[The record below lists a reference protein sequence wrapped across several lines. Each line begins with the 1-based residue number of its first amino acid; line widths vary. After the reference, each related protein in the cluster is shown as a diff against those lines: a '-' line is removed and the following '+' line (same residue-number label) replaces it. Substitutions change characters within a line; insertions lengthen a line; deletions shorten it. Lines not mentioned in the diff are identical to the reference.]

1 MAENQNIEY
10 KELWRDEYLKWICGF
25 ANGQGGKLYIGIN
38 DKQEVV
44 GVENSHRLLEAIP
57 NKIVTTLGIVCD
69 VNLLTRD
76 GKDYIEIVVE
86 PSNMPISYKGEYHI
100 RSGATK
106 QQLRGVA
113 LQQFILKKM
122 GLSWDNVAMEKA
134 AIDEIDRGAI
144 DYFLRNAIDAHRMPQ
159 ESLHDTTQEVLSNLD
174 LLTDDGFVKNAGI
187 LLFGKR
193 PEKYIPSV
201 EFKIG
206 RFGASENDLWF
217 QDVVKG
223 NILQMADKVIELL
236 RAKYLISPIEYK
248 GLQRIEPLEIPE
260 DALREAIFNAIV
272 HKDYTGSAIQMKV
285 YTDHIELW
293 NEGLLPEGFTMENL
307 LGKHRSRPRN
317 RKIANV
323 FYLAG
328 FIEAWGRGIS
338 KIVDGLTETGL
349 KSPHFEEDCGGLS
362 VTIYRKQINEIF
374 NSGQVKN
381 VHRLLTEREN
391 AVLSLITSNSS
402 ISITEISDLLNV
414 SYSTI
419 QRALQGLKEI
429 YNIERVGSKK
439 SGLWQ
444 VTKKMTE

>member
-10 KELWRDEYLKWICGF
+10 KESWRDEYLKWICGF
-25 ANGQGGKLYIGIN
+25 ANAQGGTIYIGIDDN
-38 DKQEVV
+38 QQVV
-44 GVENSHRLLEAIP
+44 GVSNSHRLLEDIP

-69 VNLLTRD
+69 VNLLQRD
-76 GKDYIEIVVE
+76 GKEVIEIVVE
-86 PSNMPISYKGEYHI
+86 PSNMPIAYKGEYHV

-134 AIDEIDRGAI
+134 TIEEIDSKAI
-144 DYFLRNAIDAHRMPQ
+144 EYFLRNAVDANRMPK
-159 ESLHDTTQEVLSNLD
+159 ESLHDTVEEVLSNLD
-174 LLTDDGFVKNAGI
+174 LLTDDGYVKNAGI

-206 RFGASENDLWF
+206 RFGASESDLWF

-285 YTDHIELW
+285 YADHIELW

-317 RKIANV
+317 RKIANA

-338 KIVDGLTETGL
+338 KIVEGVTKAGL
-349 KSPHFEEDCGGLS
+349 KEPHFEEDCGGLS
-362 VTIYRKQINEIF
+362 VTINRKSLDEMF
-374 NSGQVKN
+374 NNKN
-381 VHRLLTEREN
+381 DIIAHRLLTEREN
-391 AVLSLITSNSS
+391 EVLSLITSNVS
-402 ISITEISDLLNV
+402 ISITEISKLLNV

-419 QRALQGLKEI
+419 QRVLHGLKDV
-429 YNIERVGSKK
+429 YGIERVGSRK
-439 SGLWQ
+439 SGIWR
-444 VTKKMTE
+444 VTKK

>member
-1 MAENQNIEY
+1 MAESQNIEY
-10 KELWRDEYLKWICGF
+10 KESWRDEYLKWICGF
-25 ANGQGGKLYIGIN
+25 ANAQGGKLYIGIN
-38 DKQEVV
+38 DKQQVV
-44 GVENSHRLLEAIP
+44 GVANSHHLLEDIP

-69 VNLLTRD
+69 VNLLKE
-76 GKDYIEIVVE
+76 GESEYIEIIVE
-86 PSNMPISYKGEYHI
+86 PSNMPIAYKGEYHL

-134 AIDEIDRGAI
+134 TIEEIDRNAVN
-144 DYFLRNAIDAHRMPQ
+144 YFLLNAVDAKRMPK
-159 ESLHDTTQEVLSNLD
+159 ESLNDTTEEVISNLD
-174 LLTDDGFVKNAGI
+174 LMTDDGYVKNAAI
-187 LLFGKR
+187 LLFGKH

-206 RFGASENDLWF
+206 RFGASESDLWF

-260 DALREAIFNAIV
+260 DVLREAIFNAIV

-293 NEGLLPEGFTMENL
+293 NEGMLPEGFTLDNL

-328 FIEAWGRGIS
+328 FIEAWGRGINKIMEGLS
-338 KIVDGLTETGL
+338 KAGLREA
-349 KSPHFEEDCGGLS
+349 HFEEDCGGLS
-362 VTIYRKQINEIF
+362 VTIYRKSIDEMF
-374 NSGQVKN
+374 NMEHNKLSNRELSK
-381 VHRLLTEREN
+381 REN
-391 AVLSLITSNSS
+391 EVLSLLSSNAS
-402 ISITEISDLLNV
+402 ISITEISKLIGV
-414 SYSTI
+414 SYKTI
-419 QRALQGLKEI
+419 QRELDLLREI
-429 YNIERVGSKK
+429 YNINWVGPKRTGHWEITRK
-439 SGLWQ
+439 
-444 VTKKMTE
+444 